1 MRKKES
7 FFILQSEFCKSLS
20 NPKRLEILDTLR
32 TKEMTVSEIAEKTNI
47 PQANLSQHLGS
58 LRTKGLVS
66 TRRDGTHVYYFLSNP
81 KIIKAFDLI
90 SEILNDT
97 LIFQA
102 SALKTATKSKK

>member
-1 MRKKES
+1 MNKEN
-7 FFILQSEFCKSLS
+7 FYILQSEFCKSLS
-20 NPKRLEILDTLR
+20 NPKRIEILDTLR
-32 TKEMTVSEIAEKTNI
+32 KKELTVSELAEKTNI
-47 PQANLSQHLGS
+47 SQANLSQHLS
-58 LRTKGLVS
+58 FLRTKGVVS
-66 TRRDGTHVYYFLSNP
+66 SRRDGIHVYYSLSNP